1 MNVATV
7 RAEILVRVLVLVTP
21 LALMMSGQAR
31 AEDVP
36 TPSGSYSITMG
47 DGVEVNT
54 TFRCDSAECV
64 IGGFG
69 APVTISRT
77 GNFSE
82 VTRGWNPANRVL
94 LGGGRISVTGRF
106 YALTDPDFPLRT
118 RVWIPSAVGSVTSS
132 AFFEVTKQRLES
144 RRAVLGASQGS
155 EESHTAVLAIN
166 WLAPR
171 MSFNL
176 AWNANDP
183 RVDCVTRFPCDNVP
197 FGGFTLTAPAAV
209 VTTTSAPTT
218 TTTTTTTVVPTTLA
232 SAETTTT
239 TVTEE
244 VANTEAA
251 VSTTVDPAVTSSG
264 NPGESSPGG
273 GASDTETVAGDSDE
287 VVAPAVRDVTETPS
301 GAASTVLLSVA
312 SVASI
317 AAAGAASAGVATASA
332 ASAASASRVAGPSGI
347 GSATGSG
354 TAGGTGRS
362 FGVDELPDARRPD
375 MQRDGESVR
384 TTETSAVMF
393 TTEQLSH
400 QERVN
405 ASGVAVPAVL
415 QHSRIALRVFYDVSL
430 VSAVSAAVRRDSK
443 RHSVPYLGSPLVIA
457 SLAGVAAGSLAI
469 SMLANADSSVG
480 LGVFVASG
488 FAAGLISAVHG
499 TVFAA
504 VAAVLGITGVSN
516 VFASSQAAGG
526 TSTATPLTL
535 SLLVVLCCFL
545 PLLAATVTR
554 SNALGEWTRRQ
565 SLQLLGG
572 CIVMFIISV
581 KISQEL
587 TTQMSSS
594 GVGFGSPR
602 VLLPALVGAAI
613 PLQRTLVEA
622 WLRQVG
628 RQSNSASRTSGTTND
643 DSWRGEVAR
652 IVQLTAELRRGEL
665 LRPPNLRTRLSGT
678 AICVFILGFIA
689 YSYLQHVAAVVLI
702 CLSFVLISLLHFPQ
716 RRQPERKWGELLTR
730 GRVSWMRPI
739 PSWATLLVPT
749 VGAMALGLV
758 VAVLRVDA
766 NTAIWMSVAFS
777 YAILLFELYDLSAS
791 EPAEALA

>member
-1 MNVATV
+1 MNPASV
-7 RAEILVRVLVLVTP
+7 RAQLLIRALVLVTP

-36 TPSGSYSITMG
+36 TPSGSYAITLG

-69 APVTISRT
+69 APVTISRS

-82 VTRGWNPANRVL
+82 VTRAWNPANRVL

-118 RVWIPSAVGSVTSS
+118 RVWIPSAIGSVTTNT
-132 AFFEVTKQRLES
+132 FFDVTKQRFES

-155 EESHTAVLAIN
+155 EESFTAVLTIN

-171 MSFNL
+171 MTFNL
-176 AWNANDP
+176 AWNASDP
-183 RVDCVTRFPCDNVP
+183 RVDCVARFPCDNVP
-197 FGGFTLTAPAAV
+197 FGGFSLSAPVAV

-218 TTTTTTTVVPTTLA
+218 TTTTSTVVPTTLA

-239 TVTEE
+239 TVTEV
-244 VANTEAA
+244 VAGTEAA
-251 VSTTVDPAVTSSG
+251 VSTTVDPAVTSSEDA
-264 NPGESSPGG
+264 GESSPGG
-273 GASDTETVAGDSDE
+273 AASDAESGAGDNDE
-287 VVAPAVRDVTETPS
+287 IVAPALRDVTETPS

-332 ASAASASRVAGPSGI
+332 ASAASASRVAAPSGI
-347 GSATGSG
+347 GGGTGGG
-354 TAGGTGRS
+354 TAGGAGRS
-362 FGVDELPDARRPD
+362 FGVDELSDARRPEV
-375 MQRDGESVR
+375 QRDGEPVR

-400 QERVN
+400 QERVK
-405 ASGVAVPAVL
+405 ASGVAVPALL
-415 QHSRIALRVFYDVSL
+415 QHSRIALRVFYDISL
-430 VSAVSAAVRRDSK
+430 ASAVSVAVQRDSK
-443 RHSVPYLGSPLVIA
+443 RHSVPYLGSPLVLA
-457 SLAGVAAGSLAI
+457 SLAGAAAGSLAI
-469 SMLANADSSVG
+469 SVIANGDSSVG

-499 TVFAA
+499 TVFAV
-504 VAAVLGITGVSN
+504 VAAVLGIAGISN
-516 VFASSQAAGG
+516 VFVSSPAAGG
-526 TSTATPLTL
+526 SSTATPLTL
-535 SLLVVLCCFL
+535 SLLMVLCCFS

-554 SNALGEWTRRQ
+554 SNSLGEWTRRQ

-572 CIVMFIISV
+572 CIVMFVISV

-587 TTQMSSS
+587 TSQMSSA

-602 VLLPALVGAAI
+602 VLLPALAGAAI
-613 PLQRTLVEA
+613 PLWRTLVEA
-622 WLRQVG
+622 WLRRVG
-628 RQSNSASRTSGTTND
+628 RQSNSTSQAGGTSKAD
-643 DSWRGEVAR
+643 PWRGEVAR

-678 AICVFILGFIA
+678 AICVLILGFIA
-689 YSYLQHVAAVVLI
+689 YSYLQHVAAVALI

-716 RRQPERKWGELLTR
+716 SRHPERKWGELLTR
-730 GRVSWMRPI
+730 GGVSWMRPI
-739 PSWATLLVPT
+739 PSWATLLIPT

-777 YAILLFELYDLSAS
+777 YAILLFELYDVSAS
-791 EPAEALA
+791 EPEVALA